1 MPPTFLLFIGLML
14 YIAIM
19 AISLALCIPMLL
31 IKSKKILAKKII
43 FTVAISFP
51 CLIVVGIAIAII
63 FLLPALLFFWIANNN
78 YIPRTPGIIL
88 ALVGL
93 LTFVTIIAACS
104 LYLWYFVSNI
114 LYKRLDQKPVSEF
127 LNKDKIYIYLKPFL
141 NKFKIINS

>member
-63 FLLPALLFFWIANNN
+63 FLLPALLYFWIANNN

-88 ALVGL
+88 AIVGL
-93 LTFVTIIAACS
+93 LTFVTIIAVCS